1 MHIHVFGIPDHSNVC
16 KEADLCGMRGAKE
29 GGGYFWN
36 SRFSWAPSFP
46 AELLDL
52 SPPPWTCLHGPE
64 LRHLHSYYSLH
75 MGVPGHNLRHQYRQE
90 RGCHSILAGMALLVT
105 INTAFNLLPA
115 LRQSH
120 GDVNLSRQQI
130 VGDLQYQ
137 ERQNGLAVFSGR
149 IPIY

>member
-1 MHIHVFGIPDHSNVC
+1 
-16 KEADLCGMRGAKE
+16 
-29 GGGYFWN
+29 
-36 SRFSWAPSFP
+36 
-46 AELLDL
+46 
-52 SPPPWTCLHGPE
+52 
-64 LRHLHSYYSLH
+64 

-120 GDVNLSRQQI
+120 RDVNLSRQQI